1 MQKVTQAT
9 VKTLRLRVKDKHA
22 KMLCAQAREVNMVWN
37 FVNELSMK
45 HTERT
50 GKFFSSY
57 DLHPYIRGAGKE
69 GLSLHSQTLQGV
81 AEEYVT
87 RRKQFKKRRLSW
99 RKSGGVRRSLGW
111 IPFKASATQYRNG
124 QVLYQGK
131 PISLWDSYGLSNF
144 DLGAG
149 SFAEDARGRWYFNV
163 MVTSQGWPKSS
174 NISNIKTEAIGI
186 DLGLKDFLVTSDGL
200 KIEAQQFYRDLE
212 PKLAIAQRAGK
223 KARVRCLHAKITNRR
238 KDHLHK
244 LTTALVGRHQ
254 AIFLGD
260 VDSSKLI
267 KTNMA
272 KSVLDAGWSAAR
284 TMLRYKCDD
293 AGVWFKEVNESYST
307 QECGS
312 CGARTGPK
320 GQAGLKERTWTCS
333 VCLTHHDRDLNSAS
347 VIKARGLVW
356 LEQEFS
362 KEISTTVEA
371 KVGEAVVNKD
381 SGATGIMA
389 GVGHDPLAV
398 GISAV

>member
-1 MQKVTQAT
+1 
-9 VKTLRLRVKDKHA
+9 
-22 KMLCAQAREVNMVWN
+22 
-37 FVNELSMK
+37 
-45 HTERT
+45 
-50 GKFFSSY
+50 
-57 DLHPYIRGAGKE
+57 
-69 GLSLHSQTLQGV
+69 
-81 AEEYVT
+81 
-87 RRKQFKKRRLSW
+87 
-99 RKSGGVRRSLGW
+99 
-111 IPFKASATQYRNG
+111 
-124 QVLYQGK
+124 
-131 PISLWDSYGLSNF
+131 
-144 DLGAG
+144 
-149 SFAEDARGRWYFNV
+149 
-163 MVTSQGWPKSS
+163 
-174 NISNIKTEAIGI
+174 
-186 DLGLKDFLVTSDGL
+186 
-200 KIEAQQFYRDLE
+200 
-212 PKLAIAQRAGK
+212 
-223 KARVRCLHAKITNRR
+223 
-238 KDHLHK
+238 
-244 LTTALVGRHQ
+244 
-254 AIFLGD
+254 
-260 VDSSKLI
+260 
-267 KTNMA
+267 MA